1 MKLNYKLSEEQ
12 KGYLNLKQGEQI
24 QYCVPYDLESSGN
37 FNYVKDGFVIITET
51 RFFVMQGIH
60 ISQEYEL
67 QQLKSIVCKAMINCG
82 AIIVDDGSG
91 EIITARFS
99 MRYLGQYFQI
109 AKGAENLSK
118 GILKEVVSKE
128 LDRYCEQCG
137 RVLPGT
143 RECPYCS
150 GRHTTM
156 GNFLKLIRDYRWKLT
171 GIAIFMIVAA
181 IAQLYIPEWQKRFI
195 DNVLVSKKGDY
206 KDIISFI
213 AVMLVLTIAVI
224 AIQIAKNWWCVR
236 LGAQISK
243 ELRSKLFH
251 KIQILSLSFQERRK
265 PGDLMNRVVKD
276 TVQIRRFME
285 NIFGNMFSALVTM
298 IGALAIMLRMNFT
311 LTLASL
317 VFFIFVLIATKVFKK
332 KIKHIF
338 RMQRI
343 KEDKL
348 NSRLQDV
355 ISGIRLVKSYG
366 KEQEESERF
375 NEMALDYA
383 RVQKNN
389 EVFFAV
395 FYPILTFVMGLGLY
409 FVTYFGGKA
418 VLLGNMSAGELIQF
432 ITYTGIIYGPL
443 GRLTQLPR
451 SIMEML
457 TSLERIYDILEEEP
471 QIQEKPKAKKIRI
484 KGDIDFADVGF
495 GYKSYEPVLEGISL
509 QVKQGEMIGIVG
521 ASGTG
526 KSTLINLIMR
536 LYDVDDGS
544 ISIDGIDICD
554 IKKECLHSQIGVV
567 LQENF
572 LFSGSILNNIRFAKQ
587 EASFEDIIRAA
598 KAAGAHDFI
607 CKTPD
612 GYHTYVGEHGYN
624 LSGGERQRIAI
635 ARAILSDPRILI
647 LDEATSALDTESEF
661 MIQQALKNLTKGKT
675 TFAIAHRLSTLKNAD
690 RLIVIDKRKIAEIG
704 THNELLD
711 KKGIYYHLVMAQLR
725 MQGNTVSNTNR

>member
-1 MKLNYKLSEEQ
+1 MRLNYKLSEEQ
-12 KGYLNLKQGEQI
+12 KRILNLKQEEQI
-24 QYCVPYDLESSGN
+24 QFCVPYDLESSGS
-37 FNYVKDGFVIITET
+37 FNYVRDGFVIITEI
-51 RFFVMQGIH
+51 RFFVMQGVH
-60 ISQEYEL
+60 ILYEYEL
-67 QQLKSIVCKAMINCG
+67 QQIKRIVCKEMVNCG
-82 AIIVDDGSG
+82 AIIVDDGS
-91 EIITARFS
+91 EEVITARFS
-99 MRYLGQYFQI
+99 MRYLGQYFQV
-109 AKGAENLSK
+109 AQGAENLSK
-118 GILKEVVSKE
+118 GIFKEVVSKE

-156 GNFLKLIRDYRWKLT
+156 GNFLKLIKDYRWRFI
-171 GIAIFMIVAA
+171 GIAIFMIIAA

-195 DNVLVSKKGDY
+195 DDVLVYKNGDY
-206 KDIISFI
+206 KDILFFI
-213 AVMLVLTIAVI
+213 VVMLVLTIAVI
-224 AIQIAKNWWCVR
+224 TIQIAKNWWCVR

-276 TVQIRRFME
+276 TVKIRRFME
-285 NIFGNMFSALVTM
+285 NVFGNVFSALVTM
-298 IGALAIMLRMNFT
+298 IGALAIMLRMNFL

-317 VFFIFVLIATKVFKK
+317 VFFIFVLIATKIWKK

-366 KEQEESERF
+366 KEQEESEHF
-375 NEMALDYA
+375 NEMAQDYA

-418 VLLGNMSAGELIQF
+418 VLLGTMSAGELLQF

-471 QIQEKPKAKKIRI
+471 QIQEKPKAKEFRI
-484 KGDIDFADVGF
+484 KGDIDFEDVCF
-495 GYKSYEPVLEGISL
+495 GYKSYEPVLEEISL

-536 LYDVDDGS
+536 LYDVDSGS
-544 ISIDGIDICD
+544 ISIDGINICD
-554 IKKECLHSQIGVV
+554 MNKECLHSQIGVV

-587 EASFEDIIRAA
+587 DASFEDVIRAA

-690 RLIVIDKRKIAEIG
+690 RLIVIDKRKISEIG
-704 THNELLD
+704 THNELLE

-725 MQGNTVSNTNR
+725 MQGS

>member
-1 MKLNYKLSEEQ
+1 MKLNYELSEEQ
-12 KGYLNLKQGEQI
+12 KRNLNLKQGEQI
-24 QYCVPYDLESSGN
+24 QYCVPYDLESSGS
-37 FNYVKDGFVIITET
+37 FNYVRDGFVIITET
-51 RFFVMQGIH
+51 RFFVMQGNH
-60 ISQEYEL
+60 ILYEYEL
-67 QQLKSIVCKAMINCG
+67 RQLKHIACKAMINCG
-82 AIIVDDGSG
+82 AIIVDDGS
-91 EIITARFS
+91 EEVITARFS

-109 AKGAENLSK
+109 AQAAENLSK
-118 GILKEVVSKE
+118 GIIKEVVSKE

-143 RECPYCS
+143 RECPFCS
-150 GRHTTM
+150 GRNTTM
-156 GNFLKLIRDYRWKLT
+156 GNFLKLIKDYRWKLI

-181 IAQLYIPEWQKRFI
+181 IGQLYIPELQKRFI
-195 DNVLVSKKGDY
+195 DDVLVNKNGDY
-206 KDIISFI
+206 KDILFFI
-213 AVMLVLTIAVI
+213 VVMLVLTIAVI

-276 TVQIRRFME
+276 TSQIRRFME

-298 IGALAIMLRMNFT
+298 IGALAIMLRMNFM

-317 VFFIFVLIATKVFKK
+317 VFFIFVLIATKVWKK

-343 KEDKL
+343 KEDNL

-375 NEMALDYA
+375 NEMAQDFA
-383 RVQKNN
+383 RVVKNN
-389 EVFFAV
+389 EVFFGV
-395 FYPILTFVMGLGLY
+395 FYPILTFIMGLGLY
-409 FVTYFGGKA
+409 FVTYFGGKS
-418 VLLGNMSAGELIQF
+418 VLLGTMSAGELLQF

-471 QIQEKPKAKKIRI
+471 QIRDKHRAKEIRI
-484 KGDIDFADVGF
+484 KGNIDFTDVGF

-536 LYDVDDGS
+536 LYDVDNGS

-572 LFSGSILNNIRFAKQ
+572 LFSGSIFNNIRFAKQ
-587 EASFEDIIRAA
+587 DASFEDVIRAA

-711 KKGIYYHLVMAQLR
+711 KKGIYYHLVMAQLK
-725 MQGNTVSNTNR
+725 MQGS